1 MALVS
6 SGVLIGTTNGGTGAA
21 APITAGTPSLLRAIN
36 ERSVLELIHNR
47 GPLSRAQV
55 ARVSGLSKPTVSL
68 ALSGLLRAE
77 LVLEVGRSH
86 GDRGPSAVLYEVN
99 PSAGW
104 VVGIDVGRKWVRAA
118 IADISG
124 KIVARRDERARVTSQ
139 RQLIGQI
146 GSIAHR
152 LAREAGVAWSQVTQA
167 AVGSPGVF
175 DPARGYVAMAP
186 NLPGWGR
193 HGLVEAVREQLGS
206 SISFENDVNLAALG
220 ERAHGLGR
228 GVDNFVFL
236 SVGTGI
242 GLALV
247 IDGQLRRGAHGA
259 AGEIAYLPVG
269 PRDPKDP
276 ANRRR
281 GSFEEAAAAAGIVRE
296 ARRLGMRGSLTA
308 ESVFGAA
315 RHGNRTAER
324 VVALEAERL
333 ALAIATIAP
342 VLDPEL
348 VILGG
353 GIGRSG
359 DLLIEP
365 IERELR
371 QILPFRPKIAVSA
384 LGDDA
389 VLQGAVAIALEAA
402 RERVFARQPG
412 RQLQQA
418 AGEAAR

>member
-1 MALVS
+1 MLTRTVD
-6 SGVLIGTTNGGTGAA
+6 SGTRPGGQITT
-21 APITAGTPSLLRAIN
+21 GTPSLLRAIN
-36 ERSVLELIHNR
+36 ERTVLDLIHNR

-68 ALSGLLRAE
+68 ALTGLLTSR
-77 LVLEVGRSH
+77 LVREVGRSR
-86 GDRGPSAVLYEVN
+86 GDRGPSALLYEVN
-99 PSAGW
+99 PAAGW

-124 KIVARRDERARVTSQ
+124 RIVARRDERARVTSQ
-139 RQLIGQI
+139 RSLIGQI
-146 GSIAHR
+146 GTIAHR
-152 LAREAGVAWSQVTQA
+152 LAGEAGVEWSQVTQA
-167 AVGSPGVF
+167 GIGSPGVF

-206 SISFENDVNLAALG
+206 NVTFENDVNLAALA
-220 ERAHGLGR
+220 ERDFGLGR
-228 GVDNFVFL
+228 NLRNFVLL
-236 SVGTGI
+236 SIGTGI

-259 AGEIAYLPVG
+259 AGEIAYMPIG

-281 GSFEEAAAAAGIVRE
+281 GTFEEAAAAAGIVRE
-296 ARRLGMRGSLTA
+296 AKRLGMRGPLTA
-308 ESVFGAA
+308 EAVFSAA
-315 RHGNRTAER
+315 RRGNRSARR
-324 VVALEAERL
+324 VVELEAERL
-333 ALAIATIAP
+333 ALAIATITP

-353 GIGRSG
+353 GVGRSG

-371 QILPFRPKIAVSA
+371 QILPFRPKVAASL

-389 VLQGAVAIALEAA
+389 ILQGAVTIALEAA
-402 RERVFARQPG
+402 RERVFARIPG
-412 RQLQQA
+412 RQLQEM
-418 AGEAAR
+418 AG

>member
-1 MALVS
+1 MAALS
-6 SGVLIGTTNGGTGAA
+6 SGLLARAVDGGTGAA
-21 APITAGTPSLLRAIN
+21 VPITAGTPSLLRAIN
-36 ERSVLELIHNR
+36 ERTVLELIHNR

-68 ALSGLLRAE
+68 ALSGLLNAR
-77 LVLEVGRSH
+77 LVREVGRSH
-86 GDRGPSAVLYEVN
+86 GDRGPSAVLYELN

-139 RQLIGQI
+139 RSLIGQI
-146 GSIAHR
+146 GAIAHR
-152 LAREAGVAWSQVTQA
+152 LAGEAGVAWSQVTQA
-167 AVGSPGVF
+167 TLGSPGVF

-193 HGLVEAVREQLGS
+193 HGLVEAVRAELGS
-206 SISFENDVNLAALG
+206 SVTFENDVNLAALA
-220 ERAHGLGR
+220 ERDHGLGR
-228 GVDNFVFL
+228 NLRNFVLL

-247 IDGQLRRGAHGA
+247 VDGQLRRGAHGA
-259 AGEIAYLPVG
+259 AGEIAYMPIG
-269 PRDPKDP
+269 PGDPKDP

-281 GSFEEAAAAAGIVRE
+281 GALEESAAAAGIVRE
-296 ARRLGMRGSLTA
+296 AKQLGMRGPLSA
-308 ESVFGAA
+308 ESVFSAA
-315 RHGNRTAER
+315 RRGNRAARR
-324 VVALEAERL
+324 VVEIEAERL
-333 ALAIATIAP
+333 ALAIATITP

-348 VILGG
+348 VVLGG
-353 GIGRSG
+353 GVGRNG
-359 DLLIEP
+359 DLLLEP
-365 IERELR
+365 IEHELR
-371 QILPFRPKIAVSA
+371 QLLTFRPKVAVSA

-412 RQLQQA
+412 RQVQQV
-418 AGEAAR
+418 AG